1 MVGKVGKD
9 LTEEEAYTAAQLCG
23 LNMIATL
30 KSASLARLQWRSRT
44 LAHQRRALPL
54 HPLIVFDTI
63 LILSPPSHPRPRRV
77 LHAAELGDLDRVK
90 RIVKVVGFVNC
101 VDEFAGQPGVVNGC
115 SDLMAD
121 VFGERGVHARS
132 AVGTN
137 ALPLN
142 IPVEIEAVVEIE
154 E

>member
-63 LILSPPSHPRPRRV
+63 LILSPPSNPAPV
-77 LHAAELGDLDRVK
+77 ASST
-90 RIVKVVGFVNC
+90 
-101 VDEFAGQPGVVNGC
+101 QP
-115 SDLMAD
+115 S
-121 VFGERGVHARS
+121 S
-132 AVGTN
+132 AIWTASSGS
-137 ALPLN
+137 LKS
-142 IPVEIEAVVEIE
+142 
-154 E
+154 